1 MRQPRTPPG
10 CDFWGMPIGGPRI
23 SPRGCRRNT
32 GTAAV
37 RRENAT
43 PEAVA
48 GRHRTTQ
55 RPDTQCNI
63 CYTTAD
69 ATAPHPSG
77 VRFGGC
83 PSAVPACRHDPAW
96 RNTGL
101 RTAATPRGVAEM
113 SASGH
118 RAMHRIAWAVLA
130 CRHDPATY
138 QSIRYRGRLYRPRV
152 AKYGATHGCHRLPG
166 WLKCS
171 ALVIRL
177 RRWRR
182 GGRCAAPD
190 LAALAAAAM
199 RHRNASPRGGDE

>member
-1 MRQPRTPPG
+1 MRSPVFRRRVSATCGDGGGTPRKCHPG
-10 CDFWGMPIGGPRI
+10 GGGRPSSHHTKIMRY
-23 SPRGCRRNT
+23 
-32 GTAAV
+32 TA
-37 RRENAT
+37 
-43 PEAVA
+43 
-48 GRHRTTQ
+48 
-55 RPDTQCNI
+55 DTQ
-63 CYTTAD
+63 YTILG

-83 PSAVPACRHDPAW
+83 PSAVPACRRHPGR

-118 RAMHRIAWAVLA
+118 RAMHRIAWALPA

-152 AKYGATHGCHRLPG
+152 AKYGH
-166 WLKCS
+166 
-171 ALVIRL
+171 RL
-177 RRWRR
+177 RRVRR